1 MTITLSHAARS
12 FLNVPFRHHGRTE
25 KALDCIGH
33 VRQSLIACGRQ
44 VTRDVR
50 YYSGEAY
57 KGRLM
62 AEVKAELGEPT
73 ATGPKADVQENDVV
87 MLHFNGEPHHM
98 GIIGR
103 MPYGSLSLIHADSV
117 LGKVVEHRFDDV
129 WRSRI
134 VAVWRGVV

>member
-1 MTITLSHAARS
+1 MTIPLSHVART
-12 FLNVPFRHHGRTE
+12 FVDVPFRHHGRTV
-25 KALDCIGH
+25 KALDCVGH
-33 VRQSLIACGRQ
+33 VRQSLIASGRP
-44 VTRDVR
+44 VVRDVR

-62 AEVKAELGEPT
+62 AEAKAELGEPI
-73 ATGPKADVQENDVV
+73 AEGSNAQIMEDDIV

-103 MPYGSLSLIHADSV
+103 MPYGALSLIHADSI
-117 LGKVVEHRFDDV
+117 LGKVVEHRFNET
-129 WRSRI
+129 WQARI

>member
-1 MTITLSHAARS
+1 MTIRPSQAARK
-12 FLNVPFRHHGRTE
+12 FLDVPFRHHGRSA
-25 KALDCIGH
+25 KALDCVGH
-33 VRQSLIACGRQ
+33 VRQSLITCGRP

-62 AEVKAELGEPT
+62 AEAKAELGEPI
-73 ATGPKADVQENDVV
+73 AEGPNAQVMEDDVV

-103 MPYGSLSLIHADSV
+103 MPYGSLSLIHADSI
-117 LGKVVEHRFDDV
+117 LGKVVEHRFDET
-129 WRSRI
+129 WQARI